1 MGLSV
6 LYFSWIK
13 EKVGTGEEH
22 VDPPSDVVTVTDL
35 VEWLKKKSPA
45 HAAALADLSQVRVAV
60 DQTHVPFETPIKQD
74 SEVAFFPPV
83 TGG

>member
-1 MGLSV
+1 MGLTV

-13 EKVGTGEEH
+13 ERVGTGEEL
-22 VDPPSDVVTVTDL
+22 VDPPNDVVTVAGL
-35 VEWLKKKSPA
+35 VDWLKKRSPA
-45 HAAALADLSQVRVAV
+45 HENALADLSQVRVAV
-60 DQTHVPFETPIKQD
+60 NQTHVPFESPIERD